1 MGLFDK
7 KHSIGKTIAK
17 LRGEKGWTQVELA
30 EKLNVSDKAVSKW
43 EKDGSAP
50 SIDLFPMLAELFDVS
65 IDYLMTGKEIEEKI
79 VTMSRAEL
87 CAKKDDISM
96 VKEIDAGHKDEN
108 GKTFIDHIVQY
119 NSENVFVA
127 FCELNKH
134 YPNISKFDIADA
146 IKFCI
151 VLNRL
156 DLLTNAHFILGRSHR
171 VEFRDAL
178 VILDSLAKQ
187 EESKFK
193 NDYKSRISCIIPDDL
208 IKDIVCDNRINES
221 TLSVLLG
228 NQKGR
233 QCVWYPVFP
242 FLIHKAYING
252 KEEMLDRILTL
263 AIESNERGFCQQG
276 NPYSCN
282 NYFDEKIDHGF
293 VRILDETI
301 ITAIEKSDFE
311 NVERFNKIN
320 KDIKERYN
328 RFTPYIVS
336 DYEMKMAKLR
346 ADKSVSREKLFEE
359 SVIHDGIVNLDEL
372 LKVGDIK
379 IAKKVL
385 KEYPMHL
392 LEEPLSLFVSKD
404 YQSLIKWATDNEEHN
419 LARVCANE
427 YEHETNINIAFS
439 SFVNKHATNV
449 SMNDA
454 ILRETLGIYPELIG
468 SQQYRMKF
476 GNVGNIEKMF
486 ELFCKCK
493 QLVFKK
499 IEDAERELR
508 IIDELSSNY
517 FEKQVVND
525 NIEMVVIKLCV
536 RLEAVLKLVCHYE
549 GRFEEMLTCYCN
561 DGKCDENMATL
572 LNKLRKQRNNYV
584 HAEKSCDDLTKE
596 ELKLCIDY
604 ICNMK

>member
-17 LRGEKGWTQVELA
+17 LRSEKSWTQVELA

-50 SIDLFPMLAELFDVS
+50 SIDLFPMLAELFGVS

-156 DLLTNAHFILGRSHR
+156 DLLTNTHFILGRSHR

-178 VILDSLAKQ
+178 VILDSLAK
-187 EESKFK
+187 EEAKFK
-193 NDYKSRISCIIPDDL
+193 NDSKSRMSCIITDDIL
-208 IKDIVCDNRINES
+208 KAIVCDTRINES

-252 KEEMLDRILTL
+252 KKEMLDRLLTL

-276 NPYSCN
+276 NPYAVN
-282 NYFDEKIDHGF
+282 RYFDDKIDHGF
-293 VRILDETI
+293 VCILDETI
-301 ITAIEKSDFE
+301 ITAIEKCDFE
-311 NVERFNKIN
+311 NVERFNQIN

-346 ADKSVSREKLFEE
+346 ADKSVSREKLLEE

-385 KEYPMHL
+385 KEYPIHF
-392 LEEPLSLFVSKD
+392 LEKPISLFMEKD
-404 YQSLIKWATDNEEHN
+404 YKSLFKWAIDNDEHDV
-419 LARVCANE
+419 ARVCADRYN
-427 YEHETNINIAFS
+427 HETNRNIAFS
-439 SFVNKHATNV
+439 SFIRKYADKT
-449 SMNDA
+449 SINDA
-454 ILRETLGIYPELIG
+454 ALRETLRIYPELIG
-468 SQQYRMKF
+468 SQQYRMNF
-476 GNVGNIEKMF
+476 GNVGSIEKMF
-486 ELFCKCK
+486 DLFCKCK
-493 QLVFKK
+493 QFVLKK
-499 IEDAERELR
+499 IEDVKRELQ
-508 IIDELSSNY
+508 IIDELSSKY
-517 FEKQVVND
+517 FEKQLAND

-549 GRFEEMLTCYCN
+549 GTFEEMLTRYCN

-584 HAEKSCDDLTKE
+584 HAEKSYDDLTKT
-596 ELKLCIDY
+596 ELQLCIDY
-604 ICNMK
+604 ICNIK